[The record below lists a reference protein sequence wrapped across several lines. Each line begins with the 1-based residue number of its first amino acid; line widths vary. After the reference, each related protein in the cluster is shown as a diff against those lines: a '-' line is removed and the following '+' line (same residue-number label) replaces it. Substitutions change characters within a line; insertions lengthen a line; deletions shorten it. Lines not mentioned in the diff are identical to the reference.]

1 VRPFATPDPLEL
13 PAREAG
19 GNMIEPTIVQAIKSQ
34 LFSVQPATVF
44 TILDGASVP
53 DLLANLA
60 AFKPECICLRRG
72 ELEPDM
78 AEVAPYLARLER
90 NAPFTDWVLANGW
103 EKHWGIFGAAQ
114 ADMRMLRD
122 HFRAFLMVNHWRD
135 NTVYFR
141 YYDPRVLKS
150 YLPTCSSEDLAAL
163 YGPVLWYLV
172 EESKATGCKL
182 MLRGNALQTDTLL
195 LG

>member
-1 VRPFATPDPLEL
+1 
-13 PAREAG
+13 
-19 GNMIEPTIVQAIKSQ
+19 MIEDKIVHAIKSQ
-34 LFSVQPATVF
+34 LFSVQSATVF

-60 AFKPECICLRRG
+60 AFEPECICLRRG

-103 EKHWGIFGAAQ
+103 EKHWGIFGVAQ
-114 ADMRMLRD
+114 ADMRMLRN
-122 HFRAFLMVNHWRD
+122 HFRAFLMVDHWRD

-150 YLPTCSSEDLAAL
+150 YLPTCGSEDLAAL

>member
-1 VRPFATPDPLEL
+1 
-13 PAREAG
+13 
-19 GNMIEPTIVQAIKSQ
+19 MIEPKIVQAIKSQ

-60 AFKPECICLRRG
+60 VFEPEYICLRRG
-72 ELEPDM
+72 ELESDL
-78 AEVAPYLARLER
+78 AEVAPCLVRLER
-90 NAPFTDWVLANGW
+90 GAPFTDWVLSNGW
-103 EKHWGIFGAAQ
+103 GKHWGIFGVAQ
-114 ADMRMLRD
+114 ADMRMLRN
-122 HFRAFLMVNHWRD
+122 HFRVFLMVDHWRD

-141 YYDPRVLKS
+141 YYDPRVLRS
-150 YLPTCSSEDLAAL
+150 YLCTCGFEDLVAL

-172 EESKATGCKL
+172 EESKASGFKL
-182 MLRGNALQTDTLL
+182 VLRGNALQTETLL